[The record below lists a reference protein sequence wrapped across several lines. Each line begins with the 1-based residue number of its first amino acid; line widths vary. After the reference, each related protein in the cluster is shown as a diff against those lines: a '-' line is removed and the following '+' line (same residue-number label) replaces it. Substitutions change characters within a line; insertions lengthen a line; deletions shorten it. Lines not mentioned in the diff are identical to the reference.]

1 MNKQFWSDVWTVTR
15 KEWMEWVATQ
25 GFLVQPAVVV
35 ITFGIFAPLVAGR
48 LWMDYPIV
56 QWLWSWLPLAMSAGM
71 IADTFA
77 GERERDT
84 LEALL
89 ASRLPDR
96 AIVLGK
102 VTAVAIYGWGVTL
115 VCWLAGWLSVRL
127 AYDAAFT
134 AAGPDLAFV
143 LAWPI
148 VLTALSA
155 YLVACLG
162 VLISLRASSVRQAQQ
177 LMSVAMLGTLLV
189 VGLLSAELLN
199 LGMESHAAAVLA
211 GIAVVLSLI
220 DAILL
225 AALLFRPQRSEWLIY

>member
-1 MNKQFWSDVWTVTR
+1 MKKQFWSDVWTVMR
-15 KEWMEWVATQ
+15 KEWMEWLATP
-25 GFLVQPAVVV
+25 GFWLQPVVVV
-35 ITFGIFAPLVAGR
+35 IIFGIFAPLIAGR
-48 LWMDYPIV
+48 LWLDYPIV

-102 VTAVAIYGWGVTL
+102 VAAVAVYGWAITL
-115 VCWLAGWLSVRL
+115 LCWLAGWLSVRL
-127 AYDAAFT
+127 AYDAAF
-134 AAGPDLAFV
+134 AAAVPDLAFV
-143 LAWPI
+143 LAWPL

-155 YLVACLG
+155 CLVACLG
-162 VLISLRASSVRQAQQ
+162 VLISLRTASVRQAQQ
-177 LMSVAMLGTLLV
+177 LMSVAMLGTLLI
-189 VGLLSAELLN
+189 VGLLAAELLN
-199 LGMESHAAAVLA
+199 LGMGNQAAAVMAGIAAVLA
-211 GIAVVLSLI
+211 LT

>member
-1 MNKQFWSDVWTVTR
+1 MRKQFLSDIWTMMR
-15 KEWMEWVATQ
+15 KEWIEWVATP
-25 GFLVQPAVVV
+25 GFLIQPVVVV
-35 ITFGIFAPLVAGR
+35 IVFGIFAPLVAGR
-48 LWMDYPIV
+48 LWLDYPIV

-102 VTAVAIYGWGVTL
+102 VAAVTVYGWAITL
-115 VCWLAGWLSVRL
+115 TCWLAGWLSVRL
-127 AYDAAFT
+127 ADDAAFA
-134 AAGPDLAFV
+134 AAGPDLAFI
-143 LAWPI
+143 LAWPV

-155 YLVACLG
+155 CLVACIG
-162 VLISLRASSVRQAQQ
+162 VLISLRAPSVRQAQQ
-177 LMSVAMLGTLLV
+177 LMSVAMLGTLLI
-189 VGLLSAELLN
+189 VGLLAAELLN
-199 LGMESHAAAVLA
+199 LGMESHAATVLTGIAAVLA
-211 GIAVVLSLI
+211 LL